1 MEANAQWNE
10 LFDKENPMNLHNML
24 QDPKV
29 YSVNRLKATS
39 DHVHYKNATEA
50 DAGESSF
57 YQCLNGTWAFHYA
70 ENIDA
75 CPVGFEQPGA
85 ALDNF
90 TKIQVPGHIQ
100 LAGFDK
106 PQYVNVQFP
115 WDGHE
120 SPQPPFIPQ
129 LHNPIGSYITEFT
142 PRWPGGPVF
151 ISFEGVETAFNVW
164 CNGHHVGYS
173 EDSFAPAR
181 FDLSPY
187 VKHGEAN
194 ILAVQV
200 YKYCSGSWMQ
210 DQDFWRLSGIF
221 RDVYL
226 YTVPQAHVLDMF
238 VTTPL
243 CGDDAKVVVD
253 LEMAGSD
260 YEIEA
265 RLLHEGRVVA
275 DIINPQNCANIELNI
290 TMPKLW
296 SAEKPNLYALELTI
310 KKDGKVM
317 EFIRQNVG
325 IREFKMIDN
334 IMHING
340 KRIVFR
346 GVNRHEFN
354 CRTGRAVSK
363 EDMEWDVRF
372 MKAHNINAVRT
383 SHYPNNSYFYEL
395 CDIHGLYV
403 IDEANLE
410 THGTWHILGKND
422 PTHAK
427 FNDDPDWEGAFL
439 NRAINMLERDKN
451 HPCVLIWSVG
461 NESFGGI
468 NIFKMSEFFRN
479 RDATRLVHYEGVF
492 HDRRYN
498 DTSDMESQMY
508 TQAHVIEEYL
518 KANPQKPF
526 ILCEYAHAMGNSNG
540 GLNRYI
546 ALEKYDMYQG
556 GFIWDFIDQS
566 ILKDG
571 WLAYGGDFDD
581 RPTDYNFCTN
591 GIVRADR
598 TPSPKA
604 QAIKAAYSP
613 FDIFVN
619 GAEVV
624 IFNKFNFTNLNEFEI
639 HWQVELDEEVVEQGT
654 LVVDCSPLG
663 KAAVTLPFKNL
674 SQATEQVIT
683 VSVIDPTG
691 ISFNEWEPA
700 SVHEVAFA
708 QDIKRCPRTYQPA
721 IKPFRFVDGDHN
733 IGIHGENFSILF
745 SKGLKRLTS
754 LKYNGI
760 EYIYHPQY
768 TLLPGFWRAPTDND
782 RLLGTSNKQSPWKM
796 ATLYQIPEHICAT
809 EYGHGIQVD
818 IIYDLLIHPQAKVT
832 VRHFIHPN
840 GVMDITM
847 KYPGVICLP
856 PMFRFGMDL
865 SIKNV
870 ETLTFR
876 GNGPEETYCD
886 REMGGK
892 YASYTKNIAD
902 QISGYLNPQAYSNH
916 TNVTYAILNCCLP
929 QGGLCPTE
937 RNGIKHGIRISSQE
951 GMSFSALP
959 YTHHELELATHSY
972 ELPPVH
978 KTNLYISLKEMGVG
992 GDDSWSMAALPHK
1005 EYYVPS
1011 DLPYEL
1017 KFRIEGV

>member
-1 MEANAQWNE
+1 
-10 LFDKENPMNLHNML
+10 MNLHDML

-39 DHVHYKNATEA
+39 DHVHYKNAIEA
-50 DAGESSF
+50 DTGESSF
-57 YQCLNGTWAFHYA
+57 YQCLNGTWDFHYA
-70 ENIDA
+70 DNIDA
-75 CPVGFEQPGA
+75 RPVGFEQPCA
-85 ALDNF
+85 VRHNF

-120 SPQPPFIPQ
+120 SPRPPFIPL
-129 LHNPIGSYITEFT
+129 LHNPTGSYITEFT
-142 PRWPGGPVF
+142 PQWQDGPVF

-173 EDSFAPAR
+173 EDSFTPAR

-187 VKHGEAN
+187 IKHGAAN

-200 YKYCSGSWMQ
+200 YKYCSGSWLQ

-226 YTVPQAHVLDMF
+226 YTTPQAHVLDMF

-243 CGDDAKVVVD
+243 CGEDAKVVVD
-253 LEMAGSD
+253 LEISGSD

-265 RLLHEGRVVA
+265 RLLYKGHAVA
-275 DIINPQNCANIELNI
+275 DIIGLRDCTHLELDVA
-290 TMPKLW
+290 MPKLW
-296 SAEKPNLYALELTI
+296 SAEKPNLYVLELTL
-310 KKDGKVM
+310 KNDGEIM
-317 EFIRQNVG
+317 EFVRQNVG
-325 IREFKMIDN
+325 IREFKMVDN
-334 IMHING
+334 IMRING

-346 GVNRHEFN
+346 GVNRHEFGH
-354 CRTGRAVSK
+354 RTGRAVSK

-383 SHYPNNSYFYEL
+383 SHYPNHSYFYEL
-395 CDIHGLYV
+395 CDIYGLYV

-410 THGTWHILGKND
+410 THGTWHILGKDD
-422 PTHAK
+422 PTYAK
-427 FNDDPDWEGAFL
+427 FNDSPDWEGAFL
-439 NRAINMLERDKN
+439 NRAVNVLERDKN
-451 HPCVLIWSVG
+451 HPSVLIWSVG
-461 NESFGGI
+461 NEAFGGI

-479 RDATRLVHYEGVF
+479 RDDTRLVHYEGVF

-508 TQAHVIEEYL
+508 TQAHIIEDYL
-518 KANPQKPF
+518 QSNPQKPF

-540 GLNRYI
+540 GLDRYI

-571 WLAYGGDFDD
+571 RLAYGGDFDD

-613 FDIFVN
+613 FEVSVD
-619 GAEVV
+619 GAAVS
-624 IFNKFNFTNLNEFEI
+624 IFNKFNFTDLSEFEI
-639 HWQVELDEEVVEQGT
+639 HWQVEIDEKVETAGN
-654 LVVDCSPLG
+654 LVTDCPPLERTT
-663 KAAVTLPFKNL
+663 VMLPFEDFDY
-674 SQATEQVIT
+674 AAERVIT
-683 VSVIDPTG
+683 VSVIDPAG
-691 ISFNEWEPA
+691 ISLNKWE
-700 SVHEVAFA
+700 SVGRHEVCSYEQNRVVAFA
-708 QDIKRCPRTYQPA
+708 QDIKRCPQMYQPA
-721 IKPFRFVDGDHN
+721 PKPFRFVDGDHN
-733 IGIHGENFSILF
+733 YGIHGEDFSILF

-754 LKYNGI
+754 LKYNNI
-760 EYIYHPQY
+760 EYIHHPQY
-768 TLLPGFWRAPTDND
+768 SLLPGFWRAPTDND
-782 RLLGTSNKQSPWKM
+782 RLLGTSNKQSLWKI
-796 ATLYQIPEHICAT
+796 ATLYQVAEQICAA
-809 EYGHGIQVD
+809 EYGHGVQVD
-818 IIYDLLIHPQAKVT
+818 ITYDLLIHPLAKVT
-832 VRHFIHPN
+832 VRHFIYAD
-840 GVMDITM
+840 GTMDVTI
-847 KYPGVICLP
+847 KYPGVIGLP

-865 SIKNV
+865 SVKNV

-876 GNGPEETYCD
+876 GNGPDETYLD
-886 REMGGK
+886 RQIGGR
-892 YASYTKNIAD
+892 YATYTKNIVE
-902 QISGYLNPQAYSNH
+902 QVSGYLNPQAYGNH
-916 TNVTYAILNCCLP
+916 TNVSYAILK
-929 QGGLCPTE
+929 GE
-937 RNGIKHGIRISSQE
+937 KHGLRISSPD
-951 GMSFSALP
+951 GMGFSALP
-959 YTHHELELATHSY
+959 YTHHELELATHMH
-972 ELPPVH
+972 ELPPIN
-978 KTNLYISLKEMGVG
+978 KTNIYISLKEMGVG
-992 GDDSWSMAALPHK
+992 GDDSWSVAALPHK

-1017 KFRIEGV
+1017 KFRISGV